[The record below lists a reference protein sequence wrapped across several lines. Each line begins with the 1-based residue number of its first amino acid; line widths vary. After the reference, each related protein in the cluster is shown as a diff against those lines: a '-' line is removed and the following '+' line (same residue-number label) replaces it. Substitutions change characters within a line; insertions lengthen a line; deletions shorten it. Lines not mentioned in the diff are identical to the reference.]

1 MDRDEFERCREA
13 IRAATA
19 ALNAHLD
26 TVDGS
31 MFHSGTGTTTP
42 VEPPERQDAGTL
54 RWLAEYDR
62 LVRIR
67 DVAEADLAKRL

>member
-13 IRAATA
+13 IRTATA

-31 MFHSGTGTTTP
+31 MFNSRIGQSTR
-42 VEPPERQDAGTL
+42 VEPLERHGAGTL

-67 DVAEADLAKRL
+67 DVAEADLATRL